1 MITMSRCLSY
11 IALSALLTAGAAHA
25 APADCPEAAGIVAA
39 AYQDASAPDKLG
51 RVRLSGSGDFIALQ
65 SGNRSNPFAVT
76 CKAWPAKPE
85 LLLAAVPVMRDL
97 SGAKAAD
104 GHDGDL
110 DVLVLE
116 RATLQ
121 PLRKRRL
128 RGLMKDDAV
137 RLTGVVFDT
146 ANYDL
151 AQDERAFGI
160 RVTRSASSTGSMQG
174 ETSLRLF
181 VMSEHEL
188 HVVLDGLLVSRLQGA
203 WENECDSREEK
214 RDVTLSVDAAKSAGY
229 RNLVATDTRVSRVY
243 APQGAKCV
251 DRVTDK
257 TTARHTLAF
266 DGKTYSIPES
276 LRAPDR
282 RPGN

>member
-1 MITMSRCLSY
+1 M
-11 IALSALLTAGAAHA
+11 
-25 APADCPEAAGIVAA
+25 
-39 AYQDASAPDKLG
+39 
-51 RVRLSGSGDFIALQ
+51 
-65 SGNRSNPFAVT
+65 
-76 CKAWPAKPE
+76 
-85 LLLAAVPVMRDL
+85 
-97 SGAKAAD
+97 
-104 GHDGDL
+104 
-110 DVLVLE
+110 LVLE

-128 RGLMKDDAV
+128 PGLMKDDAE

-146 ANYDL
+146 ARYDL
-151 AQDERAFGI
+151 SQDERAFGI

-214 RDVTLSVDAAKSAGY
+214 RDVTLSVDEAKSAGY
-229 RNLVATDTRVSRVY
+229 QNLVATDTRVSRVY

>member
-1 MITMSRCLSY
+1 MITMSRCLSS
-11 IALSALLTAGAAHA
+11 IALSALLTAGAHA
-25 APADCPEAAGIVAA
+25 APADCPGRRHRGRGLPGRLGAGQAGPHPPER
-39 AYQDASAPDKLG
+39 Q
-51 RVRLSGSGDFIALQ
+51 RRRHRLAE
-65 SGNRSNPFAVT
+65 GNRHNPFAVT

-128 RGLMKDDAV
+128 PGLMKDDAV

-146 ANYDL
+146 ARYDL
-151 AQDERAFGI
+151 SQDERAFGI

-188 HVVLDGLLVSRLQGA
+188 HVVMDGLLVSRLQGA
-203 WENECDSREEK
+203 WENECDSREE
-214 RDVTLSVDAAKSAGY
+214 RDVTLSVDEAKSAGY
-229 RNLVATDTRVSRVY
+229 QNLVATDTRVSRVY

-257 TTARHTLAF
+257 TTTRHTLAF

>member
-1 MITMSRCLSY
+1 
-11 IALSALLTAGAAHA
+11 
-25 APADCPEAAGIVAA
+25 
-39 AYQDASAPDKLG
+39 
-51 RVRLSGSGDFIALQ
+51 
-65 SGNRSNPFAVT
+65 
-76 CKAWPAKPE
+76 
-85 LLLAAVPVMRDL
+85 
-97 SGAKAAD
+97 
-104 GHDGDL
+104 
-110 DVLVLE
+110 
-116 RATLQ
+116 LQ

-128 RGLMKDDAV
+128 SGLMKDDAV

-146 ANYDL
+146 ARYDL

-160 RVTRSASSTGSMQG
+160 RVTRSTSSTGSMQG

-188 HVVLDGLLVSRLQGA
+188 HVVMDGLVVSRLRGA

-251 DRVTDK
+251 DRVTD
-257 TTARHTLAF
+257 TTTTRHTLAF

-276 LRAPDR
+276 LRTSDWR
-282 RPGN
+282 LGN